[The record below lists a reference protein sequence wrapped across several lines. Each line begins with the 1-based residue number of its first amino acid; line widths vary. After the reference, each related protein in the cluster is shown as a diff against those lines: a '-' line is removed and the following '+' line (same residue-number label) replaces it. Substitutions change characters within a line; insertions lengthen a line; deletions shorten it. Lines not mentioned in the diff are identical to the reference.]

1 MTVFVTGRTGK
12 TEVSL
17 FLCMITKGMNGL
29 KIEKKIYRVVI
40 SRYPRFLRY
49 SGLARRM
56 LEKDI
61 VAAILRHLKQRPRC
75 FAWKTHGGMYGT
87 AGIPDI
93 IACIDGRFYAF
104 EVKQP
109 TGKLTRLQ
117 EVTLEKKRV
126 AGGAAVMVT
135 SVEEVKL
142 ALDGPA
148 PAAGAAGYYA
158 EVCRLNEQIN
168 EKLVEAACLRKAGR
182 LVEYAALE
190 NEIDR
195 DIDALVDWKERHGR
209 PGKVELYDCMEI
221 SE

>member
-1 MTVFVTGRTGK
+1 M
-12 TEVSL
+12 
-17 FLCMITKGMNGL
+17 
-29 KIEKKIYRVVI
+29 
-40 SRYPRFLRY
+40 
-49 SGLARRM
+49 
-56 LEKDI
+56 
-61 VAAILRHLKQRPRC
+61 
-75 FAWKTHGGMYGT
+75 
-87 AGIPDI
+87 
-93 IACIDGRFYAF
+93 
-104 EVKQP
+104 
-109 TGKLTRLQ
+109 
-117 EVTLEKKRV
+117 
-126 AGGAAVMVT
+126 T